1 MNLTIP
7 KKECFF
13 HVFHIL
19 SNFGLYSRSALD
31 CCISYVPT
39 KSVGLFGVFFL
50 SKVLTLAELRLQSYV
65 PWRNWQLTFHFT
77 GFNLNWISLKLILL
91 NSYRDQCLHK
101 ELEFP
106 TWLSSHCF
114 CLSTCLLVL
123 HTGKTEFYV
132 AILGILH
139 GAHWTLSL
147 SQSCF
152 FFLLKRTG
160 KLIPCCSLLP
170 SIDSFLVY
178 LCFCSLFS
186 VFR

>member
-91 NSYRDQCLHK
+91 NSYIGSVFTQRIGISYLAFQPLF
-101 ELEFP
+101 LP
-106 TWLSSHCF
+106 QYLSSGASYWKDWVLCCNFRH
-114 CLSTCLLVL
+114 STWCTLDP
-123 HTGKTEFYV
+123 
-132 AILGILH
+132 ILKPKL
-139 GAHWTLSL
+139 
-147 SQSCF
+147 F
-152 FFLLKRTG
+152 FF
-160 KLIPCCSLLP
+160 
-170 SIDSFLVY
+170 F
-178 LCFCSLFS
+178 F
-186 VFR
+186 